1 MSDCQPSRLA
11 KETGMTKDPISVD
24 PSGPDQKLDQMSRIN
39 FGKMYTVEHNV
50 KVMSVG
56 NISEAS
62 KHLLVRYFEQEV
74 AK

>member
-1 MSDCQPSRLA
+1 MSDSHPARLPE
-11 KETGMTKDPISVD
+11 ETGMTKQAISVD

-56 NISEAS
+56 KISEGS
-62 KHLLVRYFEQEV
+62 RHLLVGYFNIEV
-74 AK
+74 AR